1 MDSYRII
8 LADDHPLIRQ
18 GLRRLIGGVGDLE
31 VIGEAGDG
39 FELLSLLTLLTP
51 QLVILD
57 LSMPNLRGIEAVR
70 AIKMKYPEVKILVLT
85 MHKEYLHQARSAGAD
100 GYLLKEDAD
109 RELFSAIE
117 KIRQGE
123 FYLSPRMTDDPAG
136 DRVALFDSLSN
147 REREVLRLIAQG
159 KSNRQIAESLFVSVR
174 TVESHRAALL
184 KKLHQRNTASLVK
197 FAIEKGY
204 A

>member
-1 MDSYRII
+1 MDNYRII

-31 VIGEAGDG
+31 VVGEAGDG
-39 FELLSLLTLLTP
+39 FELLSLLTALTP
-51 QLVILD
+51 RMVIVD
-57 LSMPNLRGIEAVR
+57 LSMPNLRGIEALR

-123 FYLSPRMTDDPAG
+123 FYLSPRLTGEPAG
-136 DRVALFDSLSN
+136 DRVTLFESLSN
-147 REREVLRLIAQG
+147 REKEVLRLIAQG
-159 KSNRQIAESLFVSVR
+159 KSNRQIAEILFVSVR
-174 TVESHRAALL
+174 TVESHRASLL
-184 KKLHQRNTASLVK
+184 KKLKQKNTASLVK
-197 FAIEKGY
+197 FTIEKGY
-204 A
+204 V